1 MEKLLRGIV
10 DFRRNKLP
18 NLAERFR
25 RLADEGQK
33 PDVLFFA
40 CSDSRVEP
48 SLIVSTDPGELFMV
62 RTIGNLVAPAAA
74 HGVSVGDVSEAS
86 AIEYAVHILGVKHI
100 VVCGHSRCGAMKAT
114 LAGREKLTAAPN
126 LAAWLAHAEPARER
140 LARSPFIAETLPP
153 EDRLSQAN
161 VLVQLDHVATFGGI
175 HALIDSGAI
184 ALHAWWFDVATGDLH
199 VLDEERGGYILLDET
214 EAERVLSGRATIH
227 HAHGD

>member
-1 MEKLLRGIV
+1 MEKLLRGIC

-18 NLAERFR
+18 ALADRFR
-25 RLADEGQK
+25 RLADDGQK

-62 RTIGNLVAPAAA
+62 RTIGNLVAPASDD
-74 HGVSVGDVSEAS
+74 GVSVGDVSEAS

-140 LARSPFIAETLPP
+140 LARSPFISEALPP

-161 VLVQLDHVATFGGI
+161 VLVQLDHVATFGGLHDLVHGGKI
-175 HALIDSGAI
+175 S
-184 ALHAWWFDVATGDLH
+184 LHAWWFDVATGDLY
-199 VLDEERGGYILLDET
+199 VLDEERGGYILLDEA
-214 EAERVLSGRATIH
+214 EAERVLSGRAAIH
-227 HAHGD
+227 HTHD